1 LTFPLE
7 SSSARL
13 HRALARLASLAL
25 WALAVVAFPRAAFAQ
40 YSVPSQAASSS
51 ERVGTARSK
60 VREELVSPD
69 GWEVGASLNF
79 ITSEPSL
86 GGEDLKFTDM
96 VLLRLH
102 GLVSVGGSVELF
114 GGTDVLP
121 KQPSYTDELVW
132 QGALGGARFKVGD
145 SFAAWIRAT
154 GGPQL
159 DQSGWWLGGN
169 AALQYKLA
177 LEKVLFFEAALGWG
191 HSQLLF
197 DEDTDGAF
205 FLDEIF
211 TQVGIALRDPK
222 NGHFGAW
229 LMFDYFVPVLSSPDT
244 ADPVS
249 GGFLDPQPRVNF
261 HLGGLIGVSE
271 SVDLFIEW
279 SILDRGE
286 IESGP
291 TTLPIL
297 NGGFDQKQL
306 LFGFMR
312 RFGRET
318 RN

>member
-1 LTFPLE
+1 VVLWV
-7 SSSARL
+7 
-13 HRALARLASLAL
+13 ALVGAL
-25 WALAVVAFPRAAFAQ
+25 PGTALAQ
-40 YSVPSQAASSS
+40 YSVPSQAAASS

-60 VREELVSPD
+60 VKEELVSD
-69 GWEVGASLNF
+69 EGWEMGASLNF

-102 GLVSVGGSVELF
+102 GLVSLGSVELF
-114 GGTDVLP
+114 AGTDVLP

-132 QGALGGARFKVGD
+132 QGGLGGARFKLGD
-145 SFAAWIRAT
+145 KFAAWIRGA

-159 DQSGWWLGGN
+159 DQQGWWLSAD

-177 LEKVLFFEAALGWG
+177 LEKVLFFEAALGVG

-197 DEDTDGAF
+197 DQDTDGTF
-205 FLDEIF
+205 YLDELF

-222 NGHFGAW
+222 GGHFGAW
-229 LMFDYFVPVLSSPDT
+229 LMFDYYVPVLSAPDT

-261 HLGGLIGVSE
+261 HLGGLIGISPV
-271 SVDLFIEW
+271 VDLFIEW

-286 IESGP
+286 IENGP
-291 TTLPIL
+291 TTLPML

-312 RFGRET
+312 RFGYADTGR
-318 RN
+318 